1 LRQLFF
7 IQNESNM
14 KLAVYALLGLA
25 LASLPCS
32 GQAQVGNPAPN
43 FTVTDTHGNT
53 HTLYNLLDSGK
64 VVVLD
69 FFYTTCIPC
78 QFYTPQVNLAFKK
91 YGCNTA
97 EVYFMAI
104 DYQDTNAE
112 VLAYD
117 QQYGIEYPS
126 VSGLNGGGNAVV
138 GQYNIIGFPT
148 FYVIDSS
155 RTIVQQIDPP
165 TLQVFDF
172 RFQQLGIAPATCA
185 VSSTA
190 EFFGDKRL
198 HLYPNPVAGSR
209 LNVRLPDGIPAL
221 SGYEILDFSG
231 LRIRS
236 GQLHSENTGAFEVG
250 VADLPPGIYLLKV
263 NVPNSRKTLTG
274 VFVKQ

>member
-1 LRQLFF
+1 MNRALKTLLV
-7 IQNESNM
+7 
-14 KLAVYALLGLA
+14 LATTAL
-25 LASLPCS
+25 PFS
-32 GQAQVGNPAPN
+32 GNAQVGNTAPN

-53 HTLYNLLDSGK
+53 HSLYSLLDSGK

-78 QFYTPQVNLAFKK
+78 QFYTPQVNLAYEK

-97 EVYFMAI
+97 DVFFMAI
-104 DYQDTNAE
+104 DYQDTDAE

-138 GQYNIIGFPT
+138 GLYNIIGFPT

-155 RTIVQQIDPP
+155 KTIVQEIDPP

-185 VSSTA
+185 VSDTKESVG
-190 EFFGDKRL
+190 EKQIQLF
-198 HLYPNPVAGSR
+198 PNPLTGSR
-209 LNVRLPDGIPAL
+209 LSARLPEGLNGL
-221 SGYEILDFSG
+221 STYEILDFAGS
-231 LRIRS
+231 LVRS
-236 GQLHSENTGAFEVG
+236 GQLEIDPARTISVDVG
-250 VADLPPGIYLLKV
+250 DLPAGMYSMKIAVLD
-263 NVPNSRKTLTG
+263 SGESLTG